1 MRLDSMRIL
10 GMLVLAGV
18 CGLSAA
24 QAQPPVPAGLEELA
38 LRLAAD
44 PGGDAPDPNA
54 VEAEPDPTAL
64 PPYEEDHP
72 YLLLR
77 GTLDRL
83 DCASGLRAPAEC
95 GDSVPAE
102 AQAQFV
108 RARDAAQDGFA
119 AYSGMEPDHRRAG
132 RKLAAA
138 ARLLP
143 KRGDAATLAFA
154 AELRGEL
161 AEAVRQMALRAIDG
175 ATVAA
180 VDARR
185 LGRAAAQMGR
195 GDALLAA
202 GEPAKAAGQFQKP
215 LNLFGTLVVDVDLF
229 EQGIRSRL
237 DGQAIGYA
245 FVISRNGQLARE
257 GESGSARLTG
267 ESPRLQDSRKRM
279 NIASVTKTLTAVAL
293 LQLLEQNG
301 IGVNESIAPYL
312 PPDWTLGPGVTS
324 LSFSDLLRHESG
336 LDNNTSA
343 SGGSFGTTLVYS
355 GLQNSIAGG
364 QTGMK
369 TFVYQNVN
377 YALFRVIIPTLF
389 WGGNP
394 ADLVDPDGIL
404 PTDNPSLTSLLYQW
418 YVGNNVLAPAG
429 VSGPDANGEWPGVQP
444 TAGTETL
451 SYFFPNA
458 SGNVPGASWGN
469 WSPIAGGGGWH
480 LSAYD
485 LAAFMAYLRFS
496 DTILSPAARTLM
508 NDRFF
513 GYHDPAVSTLYASF
527 ALGKFGVYRG
537 HGGDLGVTPVG
548 LPTKGMDACAMNFS
562 YGTQAVVL
570 INSVG
575 GTYSYQCDV
584 LQEAFDA
591 SLVKK

>member
-1 MRLDSMRIL
+1 MRLDTMRIL
-10 GMLVLAGV
+10 GMLVLAGT

-24 QAQPPVPAGLEELA
+24 QAQPPLPAGLEELA

-54 VEAEPDPTAL
+54 AEAEPDPTAP
-64 PPYEEDHP
+64 PPYDEDHP

-83 DCASGLRAPAEC
+83 DCVIGLRAPADC
-95 GDSVPAE
+95 SDSVPAE
-102 AQAQFV
+102 AQAKFV
-108 RARDAAQDGFA
+108 RARAAAQAGFA
-119 AYSGMEPDHRRAG
+119 AYSGMEPDQRRAG

-143 KRGDAATLAFA
+143 KRGDAATLAVA
-154 AELRGEL
+154 AGLRGEL
-161 AEAVRQMALRAIDG
+161 AEAVRQMALRAIDR

-215 LNLFGTLVVDVDLF
+215 LNLKNALVFDVTLF

-245 FVISRNGQLARE
+245 YAINRNGQLVRE
-257 GESGSARLTG
+257 DGVGSARLAG
-267 ESPRLQDSRKRM
+267 ESPRLQDARKRM

-312 PPDWTLGPGVTS
+312 PPEWTLGPGVTS

-336 LDNNTSA
+336 LDNNSGA
-343 SGGSFGTTLVYS
+343 SGSNFGTTLVYS
-355 GLQNSIAGG
+355 GLQNTIGGG

-369 TFVYQNVN
+369 TFRYQNVN

-429 VSGPDANGEWPGVQP
+429 VSGPDANGEWPGLQP
-444 TAGTETL
+444 LAGTETL

-458 SGNVPGASWGN
+458 SGNVPGTSWGN
-469 WSPIAGGGGWH
+469 WTATAGGGGWY

-508 NDRFF
+508 NDRFL
-513 GYHDPAVSTLYASF
+513 GYHDPAVSTFYASF

-537 HGGDLGVTPVG
+537 HGGDLGNGGT
-548 LPTKGMDACAMNFS
+548 PTKGMDACAMNFS
-562 YGTQAVVL
+562 EGVQAVVL

-575 GTYSYQCDV
+575 GSYSYQCDV

-591 SLVKK
+591 AFVKK